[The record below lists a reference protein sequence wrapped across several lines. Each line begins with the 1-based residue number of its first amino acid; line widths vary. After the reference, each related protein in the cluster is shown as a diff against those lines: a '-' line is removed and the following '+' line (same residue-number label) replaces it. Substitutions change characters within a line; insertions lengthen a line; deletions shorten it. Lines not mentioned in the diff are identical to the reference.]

1 MDYTKINEYLVSIF
15 NRVQTIEE
23 TSLKSSQFHDVSL
36 KEMHT
41 IDIIGKQKNV
51 TPSDIAS
58 ELMLT
63 LGTVTTSLNR
73 LETKGYI
80 QRNRSSVDRRVV
92 HLVLTKKG
100 KLLYRL
106 HSEFH
111 KSMVKKIIEE
121 MNEEEM
127 EALLKGLISL
137 HQFLEELL

>member
-1 MDYTKINEYLVSIF
+1 
-15 NRVQTIEE
+15 
-23 TSLKSSQFHDVSL
+23 
-36 KEMHT
+36 MHT

-80 QRNRSSVDRRVV
+80 QRNRSNVDRRVV

>member
-41 IDIIGKQKNV
+41 IDIIGKHKNV

-80 QRNRSSVDRRVV
+80 QRNRSNVDRRVV

>member
-1 MDYTKINEYLVSIF
+1 MDYTRINEYLVSIF

-80 QRNRSSVDRRVV
+80 QRNRSNVDRRVV

>member
-80 QRNRSSVDRRVV
+80 QRNRSNVDRRVV

>member
-15 NRVQTIEE
+15 NRVQTIEA
-23 TSLKSSQFHDVSL
+23 TSLKSSQFYDVSL

-80 QRNRSSVDRRVV
+80 QRNRSNVDRRVV

>member
-23 TSLKSSQFHDVSL
+23 TSLKSSQFYDVSL

-80 QRNRSSVDRRVV
+80 QRNRSNVDRRVV